1 MREKPPFCGFL
12 QQKPIDVNLYGK
24 DISVKSYVFYYRLIY
39 WLHTIFNMAEDKK
52 ENKKDDV
59 KKPPS
64 FLLRDANLRKISAQ
78 GTLTRWGDVN
88 LGKCVVVHGLDQGG
102 KFDEG
107 GINLNPTGVGGSTQ
121 NMFYGMSFEIGKDA
135 WERVKGDEWIETGH
149 ANPEYHQM
157 ILGQK
162 ATYEDKM
169 KLGLAGISQSVA
181 DLELLE
187 HDVRKYEEYK
197 GYLGDLDSDDE
208 KKKRAA
214 TFAIKTIFV
223 DQVDF
228 HAGGGGQGAGR
239 LSLAFM
245 RNNNIMPTIVNDFLM
260 MESLDDI
267 REGGKFVNMADVEKK
282 MLESKWTLYE
292 HWLGVFRSAI
302 MQRLERIEI
311 LRKSREFT
319 IGQFRDWLKPIIMRY
334 RLIETAYAKPT
345 REGPVQYGR
354 KDLRRHHVFSVG
366 MGVSYNGWTM
376 WFYKPLTNPEQHTYA
391 AELRAKAI
399 LDGEY
404 GKQYG
409 YDKWTQ
415 DHLIFDK
422 EHGLIADYPWIRK
435 GWVDE
440 KVEDIS
446 AFLQKKRRDY
456 YSFATVDIC
465 KVVTKGVTGTLTED
479 TDFFFNMYVLSANI
493 VLMKKLEIEAKNE
506 DLEVFLDKMLGLP
519 PGVEKKYDGEV
530 IWYKKMAFGYE
541 VDSEKFKTKKAMLK
555 KYPDPEYYLTPINE
569 ESKSWNDFK
578 NLFGLDLWLFKKRGP
593 YEHQFYDRFTKY
605 YLKLSGQRFNTI
617 VDQIMKRMK
626 IEDVS

>member
-1 MREKPPFCGFL
+1 
-12 QQKPIDVNLYGK
+12 
-24 DISVKSYVFYYRLIY
+24 
-39 WLHTIFNMAEDKK
+39 MAEDKK
-52 ENKKDDV
+52 EEKKETIKTD
-59 KKPPS
+59 PT
-64 FLLRDANLRKISAQ
+64 FRLRDANLRTIAAR

-88 LGKCVVVHGLDQGG
+88 LGKCVVVQGLDQGG

-107 GINLNPTGVGGSTQ
+107 IDLNPTGVGGFTQ
-121 NMFYGMSFEIGKDA
+121 NAFYGMSFELGKDN
-135 WERVKGDEWIETGH
+135 WERVKGDEWIESGH

-169 KLGLAGISQSVA
+169 KQGLAGISQSVA

-197 GYLGDLDSDDE
+197 GYLNDLDSDDK

-282 MLESKWTLYE
+282 MLESKWTLYDQ
-292 HWLGVFRSAI
+292 WLKVFRSAI
-302 MQRLERIEI
+302 MQRLERIET

-319 IGQFRDWLKPIIMRY
+319 IGQFRNWLKPIIMRY
-334 RLIETAYAKPT
+334 RLIETGYAKPT
-345 REGPVQYGR
+345 REGPAQFGR
-354 KDLRRHHVFSVG
+354 KDLRRHHYHSVAQ
-366 MGVSYNGWTM
+366 GVSYNGWTM
-376 WFYKPLTNPEQHTYA
+376 WYYKPLTNPEQHTYA

-404 GKQYG
+404 GKHYG

-415 DHLIFDK
+415 DNLIFDREK
-422 EHGLIADYPWIRK
+422 GLIADYSWMRK

-440 KVEDIS
+440 KAEAIS
-446 AFLQKKRRDY
+446 KKLVGKRRDY
-456 YSFATVDIC
+456 YSFATVDVC
-465 KVVTKGVTGTLTED
+465 KTVNKLVTGTLLED
-479 TDFFFNMYVLSANI
+479 TDFFFNMYVLSAN
-493 VLMKKLEIEAKNE
+493 VMLVKMLEMEAKNE

-519 PGVEKKYDGEV
+519 PEVEKKYEGKV
-530 IWYKKMAFGYE
+530 VWYKKMAFGYE
-541 VDSEKFKTKKAMLK
+541 IDGEKFKTKKIMRK
-555 KYPDPEYYLTPINE
+555 KYPEPEYYLSPISVD
-569 ESKSWNDFK
+569 SKTQKTLKSISG
-578 NLFGLDLWLFKKRGP
+578 LFYLDMWLFKKRGP
-593 YEHQFYDRFTKY
+593 YEHQFYDRFTKH
-605 YLKLSGQRFNTI
+605 YLKLSGQRFNGI
-617 VDQIMKRMK
+617 VDMIQRRMK